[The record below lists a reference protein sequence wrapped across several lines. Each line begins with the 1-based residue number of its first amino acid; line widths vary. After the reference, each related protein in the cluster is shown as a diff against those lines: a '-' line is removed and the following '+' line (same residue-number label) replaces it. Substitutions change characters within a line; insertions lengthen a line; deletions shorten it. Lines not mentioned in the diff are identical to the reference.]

1 MTGQTLAVTAMCALV
16 AFGTPAAQPQT
27 YTVLHRFT
35 GPGGSLPEAGLI
47 ADPAGSLFGTTL
59 QGGASGFGTVFKLG
73 KTGLTVPYSFT
84 GGADGSYPSAGLI
97 RDSAGNLYGTTWVGG
112 ASNRGTVFKL
122 DTTGV
127 ETVLHSFKGG
137 MDGVNPNATLIRDSA
152 GNLYGTTWK
161 GGASNH
167 ENGTVFEIE
176 KTGLRSLYLF
186 TGGADGANPNGGVL
200 QDSAGN
206 LYGTARYAGASGFGV
221 VFKLDPAGRQTVLY
235 AFTGGPDGGYPAAG
249 LVRDAA
255 GNFYGTTESG
265 DVGYGVVFK
274 LDTTG
279 AETALYRFTG
289 GADGGNPE
297 AGLALDP
304 AGNLY
309 GATAG
314 GGSNTAALGYGVVFK
329 LDATGTETVLHTF
342 SGGADG
348 AQPFA
353 GLFRDSAGNLY
364 GTTAIGGVA
373 VNGTC
378 PAGCGTV
385 FKIAP

>member
-1 MTGQTLAVTAMCALV
+1 VLA
-16 AFGTPAAQPQT
+16 AFGTPAAQAQT

-35 GPGGSLPEAGLI
+35 GPDGYFPRAGLI
-47 ADPAGSLFGTTL
+47 ADPAGSLFGTTYG
-59 QGGASGFGTVFKLG
+59 GGAAGFGTVFRLDT
-73 KTGLTVPYSFT
+73 TGLTVLNSFP
-84 GGADGSYPSAGLI
+84 GGADGAILSAGLI

-112 ASNRGTVFKL
+112 ESNRGTVFKL
-122 DTTGV
+122 DTTGM

-137 MDGVNPNATLIRDSA
+137 MDGVNPNAAPIRDSA

-167 ENGTVFEIE
+167 ENGTVFKME
-176 KTGLRSLYLF
+176 KTGLRNLYLF
-186 TGGADGANPNGGVL
+186 TGGTDGANPNGGL
-200 QDSAGN
+200 IQDSAGN
-206 LYGTARYAGASGFGV
+206 LYGTARHAGASGFGV
-221 VFKLDPAGRQTVLY
+221 VFKLDAAGTQTVLY
-235 AFTGGPDGGYPAAG
+235 AFKGGPDGGYPAAG
-249 LVRDAA
+249 LARDAA

-265 DVGYGVVFK
+265 GAGYGVVFK

-279 AETALYRFTG
+279 TETALYRFTG
-289 GADGGNPE
+289 GADGSNPA
-297 AGLALDP
+297 AGLVLDP
-304 AGNLY
+304 AGDLY
-309 GATAG
+309 GATVG

-364 GTTAIGGVA
+364 GTTANGGGGHNTA
-373 VNGTC
+373 C
-378 PAGCGTV
+378 RAGCGVV

>member
-1 MTGQTLAVTAMCALV
+1 
-16 AFGTPAAQPQT
+16 
-27 YTVLHRFT
+27 
-35 GPGGSLPEAGLI
+35 
-47 ADPAGSLFGTTL
+47 
-59 QGGASGFGTVFKLG
+59 
-73 KTGLTVPYSFT
+73 
-84 GGADGSYPSAGLI
+84 
-97 RDSAGNLYGTTWVGG
+97 
-112 ASNRGTVFKL
+112 
-122 DTTGV
+122 
-127 ETVLHSFKGG
+127 
-137 MDGVNPNATLIRDSA
+137 
-152 GNLYGTTWK
+152 
-161 GGASNH
+161 
-167 ENGTVFEIE
+167 
-176 KTGLRSLYLF
+176 
-186 TGGADGANPNGGVL
+186 
-200 QDSAGN
+200 
-206 LYGTARYAGASGFGV
+206 

-265 DVGYGVVFK
+265 GVGYGVVFK

-385 FKIAP
+385 FKIVP